1 MVQRRSSQVHFY
13 VDRRTGQLTLRV
25 TAQPQPHACFSLF
38 GYFFS
43 MIAALTAVAGVM
55 IGLSNASIS
64 ERVRHYLRP
73 VVERKVTAA
82 NTKPSSFVV
91 LPTEKAD
98 AKKSKKVLARQHDN
112 YELLGAEEPQSRP
125 QRLLPAPASQ
135 KVVALPG
142 R

>member
-1 MVQRRSSQVHFY
+1 MLPTHAGDARAMARSSQLHFY
-13 VDRRTGQLTLRV
+13 VDRRTGQLTLRT
-25 TAQPQPHACFSLF
+25 TAQPPQPHACFALF

-43 MIAALTAVAGVM
+43 MIAALTAVAGALV
-55 IGLSNASIS
+55 GLSNASIS

-73 VVERKVTAA
+73 VVEREVTAT

-98 AKKSKKVLARQHDN
+98 AKKSKKVLARQHN
-112 YELLGAEEPQSRP
+112 NHELLGAEEPQSRP
-125 QRLLPAPASQ
+125 QRLFAN
-135 KVVALPG
+135 